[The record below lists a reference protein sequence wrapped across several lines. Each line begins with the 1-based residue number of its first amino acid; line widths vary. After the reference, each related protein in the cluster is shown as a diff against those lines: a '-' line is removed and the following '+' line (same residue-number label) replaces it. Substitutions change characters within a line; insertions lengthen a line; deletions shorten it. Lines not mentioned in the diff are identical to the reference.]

1 MHDIIF
7 TIVAVLGWVLF
18 GITFHIQQ
26 SQKRRFI
33 SYIDQMKVMAA
44 SALQELEDMRKDY
57 KGEE

>member
-7 TIVAVLGWVLF
+7 TVIAVLGWVLF
-18 GITFHIQQ
+18 GMMFHIHQ

-33 SYIDQMKVMAA
+33 SYIDQMKDMAT

>member
-18 GITFHIQQ
+18 GITYYIQQ

-33 SYIDQMKVMAA
+33 SYIDQMKDMAT

>member
-7 TIVAVLGWVLF
+7 TVIAVLGWILF
-18 GITFHIQQ
+18 GISFYIQQ
-26 SQKRRFI
+26 NQKRRFI
-33 SYIDQMKVMAA
+33 SYIDQMKEMAA

>member
-1 MHDIIF
+1 MHGIIF

-18 GITFHIQQ
+18 GITYFIQQ

-33 SYIDQMKVMAA
+33 SYIDQMKDMAA

>member
-7 TIVAVLGWVLF
+7 TIVAVLGWILF
-18 GITFHIQQ
+18 GITYFIQQ
-26 SQKRRFI
+26 SQKRLFI
-33 SYIDQMKVMAA
+33 SYIDHMKEMAA

>member
-18 GITFHIQQ
+18 GITYYIQQ

-33 SYIDQMKVMAA
+33 SYIDQMKEMAA